1 MSLCLGMQRGLHRFA
16 WEGALPES
24 SLRFRDC
31 GPQCQVFQTHPPDE
45 IARNPV
51 LLTLLT
57 LGSRVGAVRRSHM
70 APSYAY
76 SCPPRAYYVIPSLNE
91 LYITC
96 KTSSVVGVL

>member
-1 MSLCLGMQRGLHRFA
+1 MAHMR
-16 WEGALPES
+16 
-24 SLRFRDC
+24 RDVRTLM
-31 GPQCQVFQTHPPDE
+31 PKLKIFQCQMFQAHPPDE

-76 SCPPRAYYVIPSLNE
+76 SCPPRAGNGHGRSRFGGN
-91 LYITC
+91 
-96 KTSSVVGVL
+96 